1 MRRSRRHEDLSLG
14 SVSGWIANL
23 TASWPNLGRMED
35 ARASLE
41 PFQRL
46 EEEES
51 QERQRA
57 AEVLVQKKP

>member
-1 MRRSRRHEDLSLG
+1 MRTCPWG

-23 TASWPNLGRMED
+23 AASWPNPGRTED

-51 QERQRA
+51 QERRRA